1 MVSDLSSLVGI
12 VEKLSAGSI
21 TCVGDVMLDRF
32 FEGQVNRLSPEAPI
46 PVLEVDSETSMPGGA
61 GNVVRNIAALGAA
74 ARLISVVGN
83 DEPGRSVEDLLAA
96 QDNLSARLIFEKNR
110 LTTVKSRYLAAR
122 QQLLRAD
129 REVTSPVTENTSK
142 AIVSAVRKEI
152 SKRNGVLVLSDYGKG
167 VLGADLIRI
176 LIDIAKQNG
185 TKVIIDPKGNFFDI
199 YRGANLITPNLQE
212 LSSASGMSTKCDSE
226 VVAAAR
232 HIIQNAGVKA
242 VLATRSEQGMSL
254 VTMEEATHLK
264 ARAREVF
271 DVSGAGDTV
280 VAIVAVAL
288 DVGADLKTAATLA
301 NIAAGVVVGKNG
313 TAVVHTSEILSGL
326 HETALMGSEL
336 KISALSEASNKI
348 ASWREKGLRCGFTNG
363 CFDLLHPGHISLL
376 SQAKETCD
384 RLIVGLNSDRSVR
397 HLKGE
402 NRPVQSELSRAQ
414 VLASLADVDLVIIF
428 DDATPIAVIEKL
440 RPDILIKGSDYELKD
455 VVGGDLVSKWGGEVF
470 LADILPG
477 HSTTSTIEKLE
488 GNNFCKTN

>member
-1 MVSDLSSLVGI
+1 MVSDLFSLNRLL
-12 VEKLSAGSI
+12 EKLSAGNI

-46 PVLEVDSETSMPGGA
+46 PVLEVDTETAMLGGA

-74 ARLISVVGN
+74 AHLISVVGN
-83 DEPGRSVEDLLAA
+83 DEPGRSVENLLSA
-96 QDNLSARLIFEKNR
+96 QDNLSTKLVFEKNR
-110 LTTVKSRYLAAR
+110 LTTVKSRYVAAR

-129 REVTSPVTENTSK
+129 REVTSPVKANTSN
-142 AIVSAVRKEI
+142 AIVSAVRKEL

-167 VLGADLIRI
+167 VLGADLIGV
-176 LIDIAKQNG
+176 LIDLAKQNG

-199 YRGANLITPNLQE
+199 YRGADLITPNLQE
-212 LSSASGMSTKCDSE
+212 LSQASGMSINCDSE

-264 ARAREVF
+264 ARAREIF

-288 DVGADLKTAATLA
+288 DVGADLKTASALA
-301 NIAAGVVVGKNG
+301 NIAAGIVVGKNG
-313 TAVVHTSEILSGL
+313 TAVVHTSEIFSAL

-336 KISALSEASNKI
+336 KVLALSEASNKI
-348 ASWREKGLRCGFTNG
+348 ALWREKGLRCGFTNG

-376 SQAKETCD
+376 SQAKENCD

-397 HLKGE
+397 QLKGE
-402 NRPVQSELSRAQ
+402 NRPVQSETSRAQ
-414 VLASLADVDLVIIF
+414 VLASLADVDVVIIF
-428 DDATPIAVIEKL
+428 DDATPISVIETL
-440 RPDILIKGSDYELKD
+440 RPDVLIKGSDYKLKD
-455 VVGGDLVSKWGGEVF
+455 VVGGDLVSKWGGEVL
-470 LADILPG
+470 LAEILPG

-488 GNNFCKTN
+488 GKDFVQTN

>member
-1 MVSDLSSLVGI
+1 MVSDLFSLNRLL
-12 VEKLSAGSI
+12 EKLSAGNI

-46 PVLEVDSETSMPGGA
+46 PVLEVDTETAMLGGA

-74 ARLISVVGN
+74 AHLISVVGN
-83 DEPGRSVEDLLAA
+83 DEPGRSVENLLSA
-96 QDNLSARLIFEKNR
+96 QDNLSTKLVFEKNR
-110 LTTVKSRYLAAR
+110 LTTVKSRYVAAR

-129 REVTSPVTENTSK
+129 REVTSPVKANTSN
-142 AIVSAVRKEI
+142 AIVSAVRKEL

-167 VLGADLIRI
+167 VLGADLIGV
-176 LIDIAKQNG
+176 LIDLAKQNG

-199 YRGANLITPNLQE
+199 YRGADLITPNLQE
-212 LSSASGMSTKCDSE
+212 LSQASGMSINCDSE

-264 ARAREVF
+264 ARAREIF

-288 DVGADLKTAATLA
+288 DVGADLKTASALA
-301 NIAAGVVVGKNG
+301 NIAAGIVVGKNG
-313 TAVVHTSEILSGL
+313 TAVVHTSEIFSAL

-336 KISALSEASNKI
+336 KVLALSEASNKI
-348 ASWREKGLRCGFTNG
+348 ALWREKGLRCGFTNG

-376 SQAKETCD
+376 SQAKENCD

-397 HLKGE
+397 QLKGE
-402 NRPVQSELSRAQ
+402 NRPVQSETSRAQ
-414 VLASLADVDLVIIF
+414 VLASLADVDVVIIF
-428 DDATPIAVIEKL
+428 DDATPISVIETL
-440 RPDILIKGSDYELKD
+440 RPDVLIKGSDYKLKD
-455 VVGGDLVSKWGGEVF
+455 VVGGDLVSKWGGEVL
-470 LADILPG
+470 LAEILPG

-488 GNNFCKTN
+488 SKDFVQTN